1 MAESVIAIRE
11 LGINSKQE
19 LEIYIEKSADE
30 RQKLLDEIQIIES
43 KMDSL
48 AETME
53 HVETIRKYRQHYKY
67 HKENPSDQ
75 SFLEEY
81 SSEIQLYIVASK
93 AIQKEHDSVL
103 KSKEILQQLNEL
115 QEKKNTLMQ
124 EYSNSNE
131 LFYELVQYKKNYE
144 NYMDKEAER

>member
-1 MAESVIAIRE
+1 MKLSLVNTLLFVIKISKDLQRSKTIGEDYTEDILKERLNENLQHTHPKVKKRVRKVIDIEQNEKTKTSKGYEFWAKKHNLKTMAESVIAIRE

-53 HVETIRKYRQHYKY
+53 HVENIRKYR
-67 HKENPSDQ
+67 
-75 SFLEEY
+75 
-81 SSEIQLYIVASK
+81 
-93 AIQKEHDSVL
+93 
-103 KSKEILQQLNEL
+103 
-115 QEKKNTLMQ
+115 
-124 EYSNSNE
+124 
-131 LFYELVQYKKNYE
+131 
-144 NYMDKEAER
+144 

>member
-53 HVETIRKYRQHYKY
+53 HVENIRKYR
-67 HKENPSDQ
+67 
-75 SFLEEY
+75 
-81 SSEIQLYIVASK
+81 
-93 AIQKEHDSVL
+93 
-103 KSKEILQQLNEL
+103 
-115 QEKKNTLMQ
+115 
-124 EYSNSNE
+124 
-131 LFYELVQYKKNYE
+131 
-144 NYMDKEAER
+144 